1 MILAGADPGAEGA
14 VAFMDAETHRI
25 LGIVDMPMAG
35 AELMVRDLVMEM
47 VRTLDSRRCGHL
59 FIERQTPYASPD
71 RRIGATS
78 AFHLGQ
84 RYMAIK
90 AIAACY
96 GWPYAAVAAA
106 KWKQH
111 FGIKADK
118 SLALDCAGRLLPED
132 AGLWTVRRGYV
143 TKARSIGRAEAAL
156 IALYGCHSFRAIATG
171 EAA

>member
-1 MILAGADPGAEGA
+1 
-14 VAFMDAETHRI
+14 
-25 LGIVDMPMAG
+25 
-35 AELMVRDLVMEM
+35 
-47 VRTLDSRRCGHL
+47 
-59 FIERQTPYASPD
+59 
-71 RRIGATS
+71 
-78 AFHLGQ
+78 
-84 RYMAIK
+84 MAIK

-96 GWPYAAVAAA
+96 GWPYAAVSAA

-156 IALYGCHSFRAIATG
+156 IALYGCHSFRTIATG

>member
-90 AIAACY
+90 AIAA
-96 GWPYAAVAAA
+96 
-106 KWKQH
+106 
-111 FGIKADK
+111 
-118 SLALDCAGRLLPED
+118 
-132 AGLWTVRRGYV
+132 
-143 TKARSIGRAEAAL
+143 
-156 IALYGCHSFRAIATG
+156 
-171 EAA
+171 